1 MFWLWQ
7 LLMMSEKS
15 QDCPDGTKEAYSGQC
30 RGSAGGLQ
38 FYFSVL
44 SETPGSGGAFSS
56 AGNSPVLTQY
66 LKESLKE
73 ILTEEL
79 GQINDYMGSIRPVVK
94 TRIET
99 EKLRRQVY
107 QTILARLLA
116 EKNFTVTGRT
126 GTDSYT
132 GKAYERVKEKRNKGM
147 DRTRRLRQTAVMR
160 SMVRE
165 NHVRTEELIYPLF
178 VMEGENIV
186 QPVESMPGICQY
198 SVDRMNEELDRVK
211 ALQIP
216 ANLIFGIPEHKD
228 EVGERGL

>member
-7 LLMMSEKS
+7 LLMMSQKITGLPGWHKKS
-15 QDCPDGTKEAYSGQC
+15 IFRSMPWISRRTAVFIFPSYLKHRD
-30 RGSAGGLQ
+30 L
-38 FYFSVL
+38 V
-44 SETPGSGGAFSS
+44 GAFSS

-116 EKNFTVTGRT
+116 EKKT
-126 GTDSYT
+126 SLLP
-132 GKAYERVKEKRNKGM
+132 EELEQILIQEKRMK
-147 DRTRRLRQTAVMR
+147 
-160 SMVRE
+160 E
-165 NHVRTEELIYPLF
+165 
-178 VMEGENIV
+178 
-186 QPVESMPGICQY
+186 
-198 SVDRMNEELDRVK
+198 
-211 ALQIP
+211 
-216 ANLIFGIPEHKD
+216 
-228 EVGERGL
+228 